1 MYISCLEKKEKGKK
15 KERQKNSKAQFAVHK
30 VIFMNGGKKIETLH
44 NIAYL
49 VKYKG
54 NTNTAEHSRKSI
66 QVIDVQGSK

>member
-1 MYISCLEKKEKGKK
+1 
-15 KERQKNSKAQFAVHK
+15 
-30 VIFMNGGKKIETLH
+30 MNGGKKIETLH

-54 NTNTAEHSRKSI
+54 NTNTAEHSRKRI